1 MPPRLY
7 YTTFMF
13 TALAVFLLA
22 AYRFRPRSGLDR
34 EPLRN
39 RLALALAAFIGGA
52 LGGKLPFALQQ
63 PRWWIDAAAWLSDG
77 KTIVTGLIGAYLAV
91 EVTKVALGIRA
102 KTGDSFALPLAF
114 ALAVGRWGC
123 FFNGCCYGTPTDLP
137 WGVRFHHTEADGT
150 ISFVPRHPTQI
161 YESIF
166 HLSMAIV
173 LVLLFRYDLLPR
185 QRLKFYLIAY
195 GLYRFLTEYIRPEP
209 AWWLGLTFYQWAAL
223 AMVVGLSIQ
232 WWFDA
237 RATALPKPPQAGGL
251 RHVEH
256 ASGLPPPPVPQQA
269 NT

>member
-7 YTTFMF
+7 YTTFMVA
-13 TALAVFLLA
+13 ALAGFLLA
-22 AYRFRPRSGLDR
+22 YRYRFHPRSGLER
-34 EPLRN
+34 EPFRN

-91 EVTKVALGIRA
+91 ELTKVALGIRT
-102 KTGDSFALPLAF
+102 KTGDAFALPLAF

-137 WGVRFHHTEADGT
+137 WGVPFEHKEPDGS
-150 ISFVPRHPTQI
+150 ISLVLRHPTQI

-173 LVLLFRYDLLPR
+173 LVLLFRHELLRR

-237 RATALPKPPQAGGL
+237 RTAAAQAAGL
-251 RHVEH
+251 RHVQQ
-256 ASGLPPPPVPQQA
+256 ATGLPPPPVPQQA